1 MSMDTR
7 MVNFGFTRAALLC
20 GLLLLLTAVCPLH
33 VTAADGDNGRVIVNV
48 KEYFSMPNYAFI
60 RRRKYMVDHE
70 STNRYCVYFGAE
82 VAADQTEAAH
92 QSLQDAMKRVI
103 TGSDAFSYLGGDAV
117 YSSGE
122 AIEADKR
129 CKPGDAASSRY
140 CVYRWNKGLFAKAL
154 PDGHGVAFWH
164 GSYVKYDGAASM
176 NGYPSFWGSE
186 YPKRGQ
192 LYTLSWYH
200 TGDNSTTWY
209 DADGVSGTIRWT
221 SRNFDT
227 KSQDYV
233 IVCEVQRYVTVAADN
248 YTTTTTTTTA
258 APASGEVPEPTVT
271 KDEEVTVTTVSL
283 EERSNWHIILIALI
297 SVVSLIVL
305 LLFLLRWFC
314 DYDVK
319 KEIIPMTLREV
330 VGEPLFVLE
339 PTPFVPPEGF
349 AAPPLALQ
357 YYNQMRTSE

>member
-7 MVNFGFTRAALLC
+7 MVSFGFTRAALLC

-33 VTAADGDNGRVIVNV
+33 VSAADGDDGRVIVNV
-48 KEYFSMPNYAFI
+48 KEYFSMPNRAFI
-60 RRRKYMVDHE
+60 RDGEYHV
-70 STNRYCVYFGAE
+70 SYYNANAYCVDNGA
-82 VAADQTEAAH
+82 VLPADQTEAAH

-117 YSSGE
+117 YSSGG
-122 AIEADKR
+122 AIVANKR
-129 CKPGDAASSRY
+129 CKPGDIASSRY

-154 PDGHGVAFWH
+154 PDGWGVAFWH
-164 GSYVKYDGAASM
+164 GSYVKYGGAASM

-200 TGDNSTTWY
+200 KDYDVTTWY
-209 DADGVSGTIRWT
+209 DGKDMSGRIKWT
-221 SRNFDT
+221 SKNPAT
-227 KSQDYV
+227 KTENYV
-233 IVCEVQRYVTVAADN
+233 ILCEVHDSISTT
-248 YTTTTTTTTA
+248 TTTTTTTTA

-314 DYDVK
+314 DYNVK

-339 PTPFVPPEGF
+339 STPFVPPEGF

>member
-20 GLLLLLTAVCPLH
+20 GILLLLTAVCPLH
-33 VTAADGDNGRVIVNV
+33 VTAADGIDGRVIVNV
-48 KEYFSMPNYAFI
+48 KEYFSMDNFAFS
-60 RRRKYMVDHE
+60 RHGKYFVSYNNAE
-70 STNRYCVYFGAE
+70 AYCRDNGA
-82 VAADQTEAAH
+82 VLPADQTEAAH
-92 QSLQDAMKRVI
+92 QSLQDAMKDVL

-117 YSSGE
+117 YSSGG
-122 AIEADKR
+122 AIVADKR
-129 CKPGDAASSRY
+129 CKPGDAASSRH

-154 PDGHGVAFWH
+154 PDGHGVAFWR
-164 GSYVKYDGAASM
+164 GSYVKYAFAAPM

-186 YPKRGQ
+186 YPKHGQ

-200 TGDNSTTWY
+200 EDDDVTTWY
-209 DADGVSGTIRWT
+209 DGREASGTIRWT
-221 SRNFDT
+221 SQNFET

-233 IVCEVQRYVTVAADN
+233 VVCEVHDSISTT
-248 YTTTTTTTTA
+248 TTTTTTTTA

-271 KDEEVTVTTVSL
+271 KDEEVTVTTASL

-297 SVVSLIVL
+297 SVVALIVL

-314 DYDVK
+314 DYNVK

-349 AAPPLALQ
+349 DAPPLALQ
-357 YYNQMRTSE
+357 YYNQMMTGQSY